1 MNWEAISAIGE
12 LVGAAA
18 VVITLGYLALQIRQN
33 TNINASAIRQSF
45 YDYTTRQ
52 MLQGVESGEFNE
64 LLGRA
69 MMTDQELSFG
79 ERIQLLRFFQAVF
92 VGYQGAYFQ
101 HRHQALNDDDWK
113 MCKSLLRSFWL
124 LPGKECAR
132 QWEQFKAGG
141 FLDDDFVQE
150 CEMLRDD
157 AQEYLRNLEQKDL
170 QFRESQE
177 GN

>member
-33 TNINASAIRQSF
+33 TKINASSIRQSF

-69 MMTDQELSFG
+69 MMTDEVLSSG
-79 ERIQLLRFFQAVF
+79 ERIQLLRFSQAVF

-101 HRHQALNDDDWK
+101 HRHKALNDDDWT
-113 MCKSLLRSFWL
+113 MCRSLLRSFWL
-124 LPGKECAR
+124 LPGKEIAR
-132 QWEQFKAGG
+132 QWDQFKAGG
-141 FLDDDFVQE
+141 FLDDGFVRE
-150 CEMLRDD
+150 CEILRDE
-157 AQEYLRNLEQKDL
+157 AHEYLQNLEQRNLE
-170 QFRESQE
+170 FRE
-177 GN
+177 